1 MLPVRSLRAAC
12 ARLGV
17 ARLER
22 CLCEAWSARP
32 HRDVA
37 PQLSHALL
45 CERASH
51 GVKLAA
57 VLVLLI
63 AVFVVKH
70 EHFITI
76 SLSIGMLSIVNLV
89 LYLKWWLQC

>member
-1 MLPVRSLRAAC
+1 MPVR
-12 ARLGV
+12 G
-17 ARLER
+17 LE
-22 CLCEAWSARP
+22 CEASQGR
-32 HRDVA
+32 V

-76 SLSIGMLSIVNLV
+76 SLSVGMLSVVNLV
-89 LYLKWWLQC
+89 LYLKRWLQC